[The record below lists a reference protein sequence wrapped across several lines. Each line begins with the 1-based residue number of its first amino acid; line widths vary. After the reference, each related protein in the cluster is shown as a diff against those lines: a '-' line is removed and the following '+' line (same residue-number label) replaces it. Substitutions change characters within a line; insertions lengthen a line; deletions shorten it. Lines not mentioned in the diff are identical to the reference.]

1 MPGGAAAAVNCAICG
16 RTLLVGEDTTRFSP
30 DGIEYLDVC
39 PLCRGHAME
48 AGWYRE
54 GDTSLPVMAAA
65 PRRGF
70 FARLMGAPQASPP
83 PVAQPIL
90 SRLSPDEQAIVE
102 AVALFNGSP
111 HRRTIEG
118 LMRSLGTPRAA
129 VDPTET
135 GDTGIVVSG
144 RSPGTATASRPTPP
158 TLCRWSNVASTPP
171 SWAPSTTGTP
181 TSTPRDGLCRELRPS
196 NRSKRGYTPYGGRP
210 RLRLP

>member
-70 FARLMGAPQASPP
+70 FARLMGAPQGSPP

-102 AVALFNGSP
+102 AASLFNGSP

-118 LMRSLGTPRAA
+118 LMRSLGTPRA
-129 VDPTET
+129 VVIPTET
-135 GDTGIVVSG
+135 GDAGIVVCWDISWYRYRVTPDASDPVQMVERGFDAAELGADYDWNAEVDAAG
-144 RSPGTATASRPTPP
+144 RLVPR
-158 TLCRWSNVASTPP
+158 VAP
-171 SWAPSTTGTP
+171 
-181 TSTPRDGLCRELRPS
+181 E
-196 NRSKRGYTPYGGRP
+196 
-210 RLRLP
+210 

>member
-1 MPGGAAAAVNCAICG
+1 MPGGAAAAVSCAICG

-30 DGIEYLDVC
+30 DGVEYLDVC

-70 FARLMGAPQASPP
+70 FARLMGTPQASSP

-90 SRLSPDEQAIVE
+90 SRLSPDDQAIVE
-102 AVALFNGSP
+102 AVALFNGSS

-118 LMRSLGTPRAA
+118 LMRSLGTPRAI
-129 VDPTET
+129 VLPMET
-135 GDTGIVVSG
+135 GDTGIMATAFVDVGVDLLFFQQQPHAIGELQFAAGTSG
-144 RSPGTATASRPTPP
+144 RFFQHVKDSR
-158 TLCRWSNVASTPP
+158 R
-171 SWAPSTTGTP
+171 
-181 TSTPRDGLCRELRPS
+181 
-196 NRSKRGYTPYGGRP
+196 
-210 RLRLP
+210 

>member
-1 MPGGAAAAVNCAICG
+1 VPGGAAAAVSCAICG

-70 FARLMGAPQASPP
+70 FARLMGTSQAPSP

-90 SRLSPDEQAIVE
+90 SRLSPGDQAIVE

-118 LMRSLGTPRAA
+118 LMRSLGTPRA
-129 VDPTET
+129 VVLPIET
-135 GDTGIVVSG
+135 GDSGIVVCWDISWYRYRVTPDASDPVQMIERGFDAAELGAGYDWNADVDTAG
-144 RSPGTATASRPTPP
+144 RLVPR
-158 TLCRWSNVASTPP
+158 VAP
-171 SWAPSTTGTP
+171 
-181 TSTPRDGLCRELRPS
+181 E
-196 NRSKRGYTPYGGRP
+196 
-210 RLRLP
+210 

>member
-1 MPGGAAAAVNCAICG
+1 MPGGAGAAVSCAICG

-39 PLCRGHAME
+39 PLCRGNAME

-54 GDTSLPVMAAA
+54 GDTSLPVLAAQ
-65 PRRGF
+65 PRKGF
-70 FARLMGAPQASPP
+70 FARLFGAPQAPTP
-83 PVAQPIL
+83 AVAQPIL

-129 VDPTET
+129 VGPTES
-135 GDTGIVVSG
+135 GDTGIVVAWDISWYRYRVTPDASDPVQMVERGFDAAELGVEHDWNADVDAAG
-144 RSPGTATASRPTPP
+144 RLVPRVSP
-158 TLCRWSNVASTPP
+158 
-171 SWAPSTTGTP
+171 
-181 TSTPRDGLCRELRPS
+181 E
-196 NRSKRGYTPYGGRP
+196 
-210 RLRLP
+210 

>member
-1 MPGGAAAAVNCAICG
+1 MRGGAAEAVSCAVCG

-30 DGIEYLDVC
+30 DGVEYLDVC

-54 GDTSLPVMAAA
+54 GDTSLPVLAAA

-70 FARLMGAPQASPP
+70 FARLFGAPQAPP
-83 PVAQPIL
+83 PSVAQPIL
-90 SRLSPDEQAIVE
+90 NRLTPAEQAIVE

-129 VDPTET
+129 VATAES
-135 GDTGIVVSG
+135 GDTGIVVAWDISWYRYTVTPDASDPVQMVERGFDAAELGGEQDWNADVDSAG
-144 RSPGTATASRPTPP
+144 RLVPR
-158 TLCRWSNVASTPP
+158 VAP
-171 SWAPSTTGTP
+171 
-181 TSTPRDGLCRELRPS
+181 E
-196 NRSKRGYTPYGGRP
+196 
-210 RLRLP
+210 